1 MYQEKMRNLTEKTS
15 KTNVRSKISKTL
27 KEKWKDPEFRQ
38 KMIDSMK
45 DRKSTA
51 SNSTKSLEYRAKI
64 SAAMKKKWQDDEYR
78 EKAISGIQKYREQ
91 LPAKPV
97 KTKVPSIKL
106 APAPAVTALKPM
118 TNASVKTRKTT
129 KRNSTAKAR
138 STKKEDIE
146 TGSDASKKN
155 TKKST
160 VKLAQTAPQKSVNY
174 TSPPEEKKLNDDG
187 DISRMREERRD
198 LYDLLYGDDGDT
210 DDDEADEDDIDS
222 EGMIGSFS
230 NSGIINVDKAEEI
243 FNDEKRIEMTA
254 SSLSFYSNS
263 DYLEDDNLD
272 DYDPYNLSDY

>member
-1 MYQEKMRNLTEKTS
+1 MRNLTEKTS

-45 DRKSTA
+45 DRKSNA

-78 EKAISGIQKYREQ
+78 EKAMSGIQKYRDQ
-91 LPAKPV
+91 LPAKPI
-97 KTKVPSIKL
+97 KTKVSSNSKAPS
-106 APAPAVTALKPM
+106 PTVTALKPM

-129 KRNSTAKAR
+129 KRNSTTKSR
-138 STKKEDIE
+138 STKKEESE

-198 LYDLLYGDDGDT
+198 LYDLLYGDDGDM
-210 DDDEADEDDIDS
+210 DDEDEDDIDS
-222 EGMIGSFS
+222 DGMIGSFS

-254 SSLSFYSNS
+254 SSLSF
-263 DYLEDDNLD
+263 LEDDDLD